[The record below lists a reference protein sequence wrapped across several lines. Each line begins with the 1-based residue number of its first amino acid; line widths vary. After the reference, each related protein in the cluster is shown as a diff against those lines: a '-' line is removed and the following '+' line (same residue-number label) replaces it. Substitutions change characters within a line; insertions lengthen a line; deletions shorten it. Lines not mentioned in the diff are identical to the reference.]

1 MNYPVLTDRI
11 LGGKRDKCLEEME
24 INVAKEDAL
33 KGCTICEIF
42 ELCRMYSYLAK
53 GVKIAAKYS

>member
-1 MNYPVLTDRI
+1 MNYPDLTDRI
-11 LGGKRDKCLEEME
+11 LGGKRHKCLEEME

-33 KGCTICEIF
+33 EGCTICEIF
-42 ELCRMYSYLAK
+42 ELCRMSYLAK